1 MSNIIGNT
9 AMANYQN
16 YAKDTANIEN
26 KAGRLDQVKD
36 EELMKACKDFEA
48 LFVKQ
53 MLDTMKKTVNKSGLL
68 EGGQSEKIFEDM
80 LYQKYAE
87 KMTETADFG
96 IADTMYRQMVQIKPA
111 ANQIL

>member
-1 MSNIIGNT
+1 MSTIANT
-9 AMANYQN
+9 AMTNYQN
-16 YAKDTANIEN
+16 YAQDSTNIQD
-26 KAGRLDQVKD
+26 KAGRLGQVKD
-36 EELMKACKDFEA
+36 EALMKACKDFES

-53 MLDTMKKTVNKSGLL
+53 MLDTMKKTVNKSGLM

-87 KMTETADFG
+87 KMTETAGFG